1 MSIRS
6 RLALVVATAALLL
19 GTVAC
24 SGGASSTPGAPTLP
38 PAESAA
44 CAAMSAFADAVFQ
57 FEGVD
62 VVAIGASNLAPQ
74 INRLRGT
81 YTAVA
86 TSLEFVDV
94 PGEAALVESW
104 TTFEAALGA
113 IDQNAPTQEQVD
125 AAKAAGADVKTAF
138 AEVQSQLGCPPTTQ

>member
-1 MSIRS
+1 MSLRS
-6 RLALVVATAALLL
+6 RLALVVATAALVL
-19 GTVAC
+19 GTAGC
-24 SGGASSTPGAPTLP
+24 SGGSGASVAPTLP
-38 PAESAA
+38 PAEAAA

-57 FEGVD
+57 FQGVD
-62 VVAIGASNLAPQ
+62 VAAIGASNLAPQ

-86 TSLEFVDV
+86 SSLEFVDV

-125 AAKAAGADVKTAF
+125 AAKAAGADVKVAF
-138 AEVQSQLGCPPTTQ
+138 AEVQSQLGCTPATQ

>member
-1 MSIRS
+1 MSLRS
-6 RLALVVATAALLL
+6 RLALVVATAALVL
-19 GTVAC
+19 GTAGC
-24 SGGASSTPGAPTLP
+24 SGGSSASGAPTLP
-38 PAESAA
+38 PAEAAA

-57 FEGVD
+57 FQGVD
-62 VVAIGASNLAPQ
+62 VAAIGASNLAPQ

-86 TSLEFVDV
+86 SSLEFVDV

-125 AAKAAGADVKTAF
+125 AAKAAGADVKVAF
-138 AEVQSQLGCPPTTQ
+138 AEVQSQLGCTPATQ

>member
-1 MSIRS
+1 MSLRS
-6 RLALVVATAALLL
+6 RLALVVATAALVL
-19 GTVAC
+19 GTAGC
-24 SGGASSTPGAPTLP
+24 SGGSSASGAPTLP
-38 PAESAA
+38 PAEAAA

-57 FEGVD
+57 FQGVD
-62 VVAIGASNLAPQ
+62 VAAIGASNLAPQ

-86 TSLEFVDV
+86 SSLEFVDV

-125 AAKAAGADVKTAF
+125 AAKAAGADVKVAF
-138 AEVQSQLGCPPTTQ
+138 AEVQSQLGCPPAAQ